1 MTLAIDGRGDL
12 TLEAFRRVAWGSERV
27 ELTAGT
33 QATIEHV
40 RAAFL
45 RYAAR
50 QAGAIYGVTSGYGP
64 NARRQ
69 MGAEEAERFHARSLA
84 VGAMSFGDPLPD
96 RVVRGILFARL
107 ANLVEGHGATSLR
120 VVQAIVEMLNGERR
134 VPPVPGEGNGSA
146 GEILP
151 LYHLFAELTDAFQM
165 EIKEKGPLTNGAPCA
180 AALLADATL
189 AARRR
194 LDLALELFALSV
206 EAFQAPLGAYD
217 PALAA
222 LWNDPDAGE
231 IMRRLQGL
239 LAGTGGQRRSFQAP
253 VSFRILPRVFART
266 LRALKTAEATAAAIL
281 PAVTDNPIY
290 LPPDAEHPDGRSFS
304 TGGYHDSHAVPA
316 MDALAHE
323 WADLC
328 LLCERHAT
336 KTLDHTN
343 SGLPEKLS
351 KNLDQVAGG
360 AVALTYAPMAIV
372 GFIESARQAASTTLL
387 PGAEGG
393 AWGQDDV
400 VSPIFPAW
408 HKQEAAGHALE
419 RSLAVLAAVAS
430 QALWVT
436 DRAVPPALAA
446 RLEMIR
452 ASLPPVDDLSPRNLG
467 HDCDRLAD
475 TFRAEVYG
483 G

>member
-1 MTLAIDGRGDL
+1 MTIAIDGRADL
-12 TLEAFRRVAWGSERV
+12 TLAAFRRAAWQGERV
-27 ELTAGT
+27 ELTPRT
-33 QATIEHV
+33 RRTIDEV

-45 RYAAR
+45 RYAAK
-50 QAGAIYGVTSGYGP
+50 QEGAIYGVTSGYGP

-69 MGAEEAERFHARSLA
+69 MSPAEAEQFHSRSLA
-84 VGAMSFGDPLPD
+84 VGAMSFGDPLPE
-96 RVVRGILFARL
+96 RVVRGILFSRL

-120 VVQAIVEMLNGERR
+120 VVEAVVEMLNGERP

-146 GEILP
+146 GEILA
-151 LYHLFAELTDAFQM
+151 LYHLFAPLTDAFRM

-180 AALLADATL
+180 AALVADAAL
-189 AARRR
+189 AGRRR
-194 LDLALELFALSV
+194 MELALELFALSV
-206 EAFQAPLGAYD
+206 EAFRAPLGAYD
-217 PALAA
+217 PALAE
-222 LWNDPDAGE
+222 LWNDPDAGWAL
-231 IMRRLQGL
+231 RRLQEL

-253 VSFRILPRVFART
+253 VSFRILPRIFART
-266 LRALKTAEATAAAIL
+266 LRAVATAERLADATL
-281 PAVTDNPIY
+281 PAVTDNPIF
-290 LPPDAEHPDGRSFS
+290 LPPDAAHPDGRSFS

-316 MDALAHE
+316 MDALARE

-336 KTLDHTN
+336 KTLDHAS

-351 KNLDQVAGG
+351 KNLDKVAGG

-372 GFIESARQAASTTLL
+372 GFHETARQAASATLL

-408 HKQEAAGHALE
+408 HKQETAGRALE
-419 RSLAVLAAVAS
+419 RALAVMAAVSS

-436 DRAVPPALAA
+436 DRPAPPALAA
-446 RLEMIR
+446 RLDMIR

-467 HDCDRLAD
+467 HDCDRLAEA
-475 TFRAEVYG
+475 FRAEVYRP
-483 G
+483 